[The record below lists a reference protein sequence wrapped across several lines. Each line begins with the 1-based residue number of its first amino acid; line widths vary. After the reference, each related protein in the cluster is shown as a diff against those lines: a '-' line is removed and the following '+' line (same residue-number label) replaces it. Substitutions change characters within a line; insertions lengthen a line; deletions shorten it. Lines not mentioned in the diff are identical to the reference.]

1 MRRTRDKNQG
11 QIIKGVIFSEMKDV
25 ALLVY
30 RVLQGTRETAIQGF
44 HE

>member
-25 ALLVY
+25 ALFLF
-30 RVLQGTRETAIQGF
+30 LQILFKEASCL
-44 HE
+44 